1 MEAKIECDLIFIRA
15 AEEIAGL
22 SWKAGYVACT
32 CLKDKTVRG
41 TTWQKNS
48 EESFDGL
55 DSGEGAPVRSA
66 RVIIEELA
74 Q

>member
-1 MEAKIECDLIFIRA
+1 MYLFERQDGERDHLA
-15 AEEIAGL
+15 
-22 SWKAGYVACT
+22 
-32 CLKDKTVRG
+32 
-41 TTWQKNS
+41 KNS